1 MLIIPQVKP
10 QYSVLRL
17 LLPLEKLPELG
28 VRLLMIITN
37 ALFFKSN
44 EGAGINN
51 IPQSILVFF
60 ESAILILIFFLKKK
74 KKNASF
80 QLKSSLVFLLIS
92 NLTNGLLGTCLP
104 Q

>member
-17 LLPLEKLPELG
+17 LLPLEKLPGLG

-51 IPQSILVFF
+51 IPQSSGHFFVPIIILNQIFTLMLSSIFLICFPTV
-60 ESAILILIFFLKKK
+60 ILEYFNIK
-74 KKNASF
+74 
-80 QLKSSLVFLLIS
+80 V
-92 NLTNGLLGTCLP
+92 
-104 Q
+104 